1 MNQLFRAFFIN
12 FFSSLQYNSDEK
24 LVAEL
29 SAFRQS
35 LTNSV
40 NKLSSWRSNR
50 ITVGDNTTMQWVFE
64 ETHKRGL
71 TNTLNCLISFLKHI
85 SSDQEVTP
93 DEFSIEN
100 LSSYSMNSYQIYCI
114 SVLEAFDKDYKNAI
128 SVNGFDQ
135 ANFKLK
141 TAKINALRSNLD
153 PFLVLLKPNW
163 SVTDL
168 INSPEE
174 AYHIFESLL
183 GPDISALYELGINI
197 GFTMH
202 NFYWETS
209 SSENAFRP
217 QMKAITTFR
226 EMLLAERLPTAL
238 VDELTLTWYKNAIES
253 QKDLGRILSNS
264 NNPMLKLSIQR

>member
-12 FFSSLQYNSDEK
+12 FFSSLQYTLDEK

-29 SAFRQS
+29 FAFRQS
-35 LTNSV
+35 LSQAMDR
-40 NKLSSWRSNR
+40 LSSYRSNC
-50 ITVGDNTTMQWVFE
+50 ITVDNNITMKWVFE

-71 TNTLNCLISFLKHI
+71 VNTLNCLISFLKPM
-85 SSDQEVTP
+85 SSDEGFNL
-93 DEFSIEN
+93 DEFSMEK
-100 LSSYSMNSYQIYCI
+100 LSFYFMSSYQIYCT
-114 SVLEAFDKDYKNAI
+114 SVLEEFDKDYQKLITLN
-128 SVNGFDQ
+128 SFDQ
-135 ANFKLK
+135 ASFKLK
-141 TAKINALRSNLD
+141 TAKINAISSNLN
-153 PFLVLLKPNW
+153 PFLAFLKPNW

-183 GPDISALYELGINI
+183 GPDISALYELGISI

-209 SSENAFRP
+209 SSKNALQP

-226 EMLLAERLPTAL
+226 EMLLAEGLSTAL

-264 NNPMLKLSIQR
+264 NNPMLKLSVQR